1 MSSTSILTSLY
12 SCSHH
17 NVGDAYA
24 VSSDQPLHQVRA
36 AAEDLPHVPRRPP
49 PPLLF
54 ELLGHGGGD
63 LQEGRAS
70 HRVAAV
76 VSAFVVA
83 VAVVVVAGVRL
94 GLILGGGAALTG
106 RGGGSGLRVGERVI
120 GRTKGFRRLSSRGG
134 RERWMGKRGLET
146 DLQHAGANPS
156 SLLRCLVSTPRE
168 ARRPVQVACRG
179 RARPFYT
186 RRFCFDEGGTL
197 CRVRAGAAPTTV
209 EKRQGEAGEAR
220 HPTNKELQ
228 YETQNSRRKTTE
240 ILDPHAPA
248 NVL

>member
-1 MSSTSILTSLY
+1 MSSTSLLTSLH

-17 NVGDAYA
+17 NRGDAHA
-24 VSSDQPLHQVRA
+24 ISSDQPLHQVRA

-76 VSAFVVA
+76 VSAFAVAVA

-94 GLILGGGAALTG
+94 GLILGGGAALAG
-106 RGGGSGLRVGERVI
+106 RGGGLGLRVGERVI
-120 GRTKGFRRLSSRGG
+120 GRTKGFRRLSSWGG
-134 RERWMGKRGLET
+134 RDRWMGKRGPET

-156 SLLRCLVSTPRE
+156 SLLRCLVPTPRE
-168 ARRPVQVACRG
+168 PSQARSPPLG
-179 RARPFYT
+179 RFR
-186 RRFCFDEGGTL
+186 
-197 CRVRAGAAPTTV
+197 
-209 EKRQGEAGEAR
+209 
-220 HPTNKELQ
+220 
-228 YETQNSRRKTTE
+228 
-240 ILDPHAPA
+240 
-248 NVL
+248 